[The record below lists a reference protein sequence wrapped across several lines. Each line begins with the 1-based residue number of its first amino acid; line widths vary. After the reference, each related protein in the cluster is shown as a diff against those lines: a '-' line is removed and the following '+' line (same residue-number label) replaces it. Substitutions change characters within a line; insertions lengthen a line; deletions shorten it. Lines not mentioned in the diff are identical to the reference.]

1 MKKNKIVMS
10 VISGLLVAAVAVGG
24 TLAYL
29 SDTSNQ
35 VTNTFN
41 VGSGYEWDEDH
52 EHQGL
57 WLDETANP
65 APGVNPTEISSTN
78 RTEIG
83 VDYTGMYPGTVVAKD
98 PTFHLTAN
106 STESY
111 VFARVTGADAMVA
124 AGYVISET
132 NLGFTLPDGTVIE
145 EPDSSLNDMAWV
157 KVEDYGTDEDAGLDG
172 VYRYYTTVAGGENGA
187 DLAALFNSVKLSKDV
202 DSDEFAKILPSTID
216 IAGVAVQTA
225 NLTAD
230 EALVEAKLHLDKQL
244 F

>member
-65 APGVNPTEISSTN
+65 APGVNPTKISSTN
-78 RTEIG
+78 RTETG
-83 VDYTGMYPGTVVAKD
+83 VDYTEMYPGTVVAKD
-98 PTFHLTAN
+98 PTFHLTEG
-106 STESY
+106 STDSY
-111 VFARVTGADAMVA
+111 VFARVTGADAMIA
-124 AGYVISET
+124 AGYVISDID
-132 NLGFTLPDGTVIE
+132 LGDFDV
-145 EPDSSLNDMAWV
+145 EPTSSVNEMAWE
-157 KVEDYGTDEDAGLDG
+157 KVADDDDANDAGFDG
-172 VYRYYTTVAGGENGA
+172 IYRYYTTVAGGENGA

-230 EALVEAKLHLDKQL
+230 EALIEAKLHLDKQL